1 MVPLVASLILT
12 GLELARD
19 IERRQQLTGPQV
31 SPRIQR
37 AADTLEEFRQLL
49 ASAVRENREVSDDEV
64 EFWFDRVNKN
74 RAELQRRARDNKA

>member
-19 IERRQQLTGPQV
+19 IERRQQSSGMPY

-37 AADTLEEFRQLL
+37 AAATLEEFRQLL
-49 ASAVRENREVSDDEV
+49 ASAVRENREVSEDEV
-64 EFWFDRVNKN
+64 KFWFDRVNTN
-74 RAELQRRARDNKA
+74 RGELQRRARDNKA